1 MEAHSDTQILTCK
14 SFVILVYRG
23 EILIKP
29 SSEPKRSIVH
39 GGIEVHWRW
48 GKAGLGK
55 TRYVWEKH
63 GLSVY
68 TPTTYK
74 WWEGYDGHKVVL
86 IDEFRGDWCKFGEL
100 LKLLD
105 IYPYTVE
112 TKGGSRQI
120 QATTFYIT
128 SCKPPEEVYNPHA
141 FAREE
146 MVDQLLRRLTTVTNL
161 NEQEDP
167 LKPPAAASSS
177 DP

>member
-1 MEAHSDTQILTCK
+1 MEDHGWETVDGRPCM
-14 SFVILVYRG
+14 G
-23 EILIKP
+23 
-29 SSEPKRSIVH
+29 VH

-48 GKAGLGK
+48 GKAGLGR

-68 TPTTYK
+68 APTTYK

-112 TKGGSRQI
+112 TKVGSPQI

-128 SCKPPEEVYNPHA
+128 SCKLPEEVYNPHA
-141 FAREE
+141 FDKEE
-146 MVDQLLRRLTTVTNL
+146 RVDQFLRRCR
-161 NEQEDP
+161 
-167 LKPPAAASSS
+167 
-177 DP
+177 